1 MRKKKNEEKDFEQ
14 KLSEVE
20 FPECDDG
27 HSKREKEIIDLLKQI
42 VNEYVRT
49 SHVLT
54 NQNEQVIQLLTKLK
68 ERFILAKKG
77 IVTKVLQSI
86 KVL

>member
-20 FPECDDG
+20 FLDCDDG
-27 HSKREKEIIDLLKQI
+27 QSKRENEMIDLLKKI
-42 VNEYVRT
+42 V
-49 SHVLT
+49 

-68 ERFILAKKG
+68 ERFI
-77 IVTKVLQSI
+77 
-86 KVL
+86 

>member
-27 HSKREKEIIDLLKQI
+27 HLKREKETIDLLKQI
-42 VNEYVRT
+42 V
-49 SHVLT
+49 

-68 ERFILAKKG
+68 ERFI
-77 IVTKVLQSI
+77 
-86 KVL
+86 